1 MAVYPPNTTE
11 PVYATFTKNGVPW
24 TPNQV
29 TATITDPQMTVTVK
43 HKGDA
48 TMFNHS
54 TGEFYFD
61 LAMTLVG
68 DYVVDWVGT
77 GTYTDTAGDT
87 RPYSQASQQ
96 ILRCRT

>member
-11 PVYATFTKNGVPW
+11 PVYATFSKAGVAW

-29 TATITDPQMTVTVK
+29 TITVTDPTMVVTVK
-43 HKGDA
+43 HKGDSGVY
-48 TMFNHS
+48 NHAN
-54 TGEFYFD
+54 GVFYFD

-77 GTYTDTAGDT
+77 GTFVDTAGDT